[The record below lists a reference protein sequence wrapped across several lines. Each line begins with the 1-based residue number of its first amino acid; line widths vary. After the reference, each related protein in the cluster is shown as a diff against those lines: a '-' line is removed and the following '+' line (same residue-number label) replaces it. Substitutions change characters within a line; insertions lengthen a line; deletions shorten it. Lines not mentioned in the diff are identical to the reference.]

1 MEKLKAVLKSR
12 KFWALVA
19 SLVAVW
25 SAVYNG
31 AASVTDG
38 LNLTVAAFAAYS
50 IGTGLDNP
58 PLFKM

>member
-1 MEKLKAVLKSR
+1 MDKLLSVLKSR

-25 SAVYNG
+25 TSVYTGAVTTPE
-31 AASVTDG
+31 A
-38 LNLTVAAFAAYS
+38 LNLTVAALAAYS

-58 PLFKM
+58 SALR